1 MLQRKCAFSKFDLME
16 TDGGFFFV
24 FWGGGG
30 GDEIR
35 AFAEVEGDSG
45 VGLIGGYLGEVVW
58 LDVTK
63 HKLPNG

>member
-1 MLQRKCAFSKFDLME
+1 MADLFFCVF
-16 TDGGFFFV
+16 GG
-24 FWGGGG
+24 GRGG

-35 AFAEVEGDSG
+35 EFAEVEGDFG

-58 LDVTK
+58 LDVAK